1 MSDDIKDLVR
11 VRDNGRQLWCEG
23 KEELSVICLDGD
35 GAPAQKKVKVDR
47 PNAAEQK
54 AARVNALAEEL
65 LEKHVGKYNK
75 IQYKLWAET
84 INCGKHK
91 SKEVPP
97 AGSIWNKTM
106 KPKPKASTDGMDAM
120 ATVVAN
126 N

>member
-1 MSDDIKDLVR
+1 L
-11 VRDNGRQLWCEG
+11 RDNGRQLWCEG
-23 KEELSVICLDGD
+23 KEEPPVLCLDGD
-35 GAPAQKKVKVDR
+35 GAPAKKMKVDR
-47 PNAAEQK
+47 PNTVEQK

-65 LEKHVGKYNK
+65 QEKHVGKYNK
-75 IQYKLWAET
+75 TRYKFWAKT
-84 INCGKHK
+84 IDCGKHK